1 MFLPAN
7 KRYKGT
13 LKDTAQVIEKAV
25 ETAIH
30 ELKRAGQEKIRIVY
44 LADGPYGAPFIV

>member
-13 LKDTAQVIEKAV
+13 LKDISQIIES
-25 ETAIH
+25 AID
-30 ELKRAGQEKIRIVY
+30 KIDYVTE
-44 LADGPYGAPFIV
+44 V